1 MCQVVPRQVLQVDG
15 ARAQV
20 DIAGV
25 STWID
30 VALVPSLEPG
40 DYVLVHAGLALER
53 LSVEDA
59 EALLSVYAEMSEAVV
74 DG

>member
-15 ARAQV
+15 ARARV

-30 VALVPSLEPG
+30 VVLVPSLEPG

-53 LSVEDA
+53 LSAEDA
-59 EALLSVYAEMSEAVV
+59 EALLSVYDAMSEAVV

>member
-25 STWID
+25 PTWID
-30 VALVPSLEPG
+30 VALVPSLEAG

-53 LSVEDA
+53 LSAEDA
-59 EALLSVYAEMSEAVV
+59 EAVLSVYDEMSEVLV
-74 DG
+74 ES

>member
-1 MCQVVPRQVLQVDG
+1 MCQVVPRQVLQVDD

-25 STWID
+25 PTWID

-53 LSVEDA
+53 LSAEDA
-59 EALLSVYAEMSEAVV
+59 EAVLSVFDEMSEVLV
-74 DG
+74 E